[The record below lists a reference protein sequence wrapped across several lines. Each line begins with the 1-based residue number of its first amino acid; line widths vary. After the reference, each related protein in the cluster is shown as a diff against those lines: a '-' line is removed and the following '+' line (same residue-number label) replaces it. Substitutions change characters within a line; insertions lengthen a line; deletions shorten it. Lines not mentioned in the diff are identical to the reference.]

1 MKILIDTA
9 NAQPVYEQIVQRV
22 EQAILSG
29 ELAPGK
35 PLPPIRQ
42 LANDLELN
50 PNTVARA
57 YQQLERNQ
65 IVATAGRRGTF
76 VDPDALEHLVE
87 KTQREAQRRLSGVVR
102 ELREQGQSDHA
113 IRALFKVA
121 MNRANP
127 GGK

>member
-1 MKILIDTA
+1 MKITVDTA
-9 NAQPVYEQIVQRV
+9 NARPVYEQIVLRI
-22 EQAILSG
+22 EQAIVSG

-57 YQQLERNQ
+57 YQQLERNH

-87 KTQREAQRRLSGVVR
+87 KTYREAQRRLSGVVR
-102 ELREQGQSDHA
+102 ELREQGQSDQS

>member
-1 MKILIDTA
+1 MKIAIDTA
-9 NAQPVYEQIVQRV
+9 NARPVYEQIVQRV

-113 IRALFKVA
+113 IRALFKAA

>member
-9 NAQPVYEQIVQRV
+9 NARPVYEQIVQRV

>member
-1 MKILIDTA
+1 MKIAIDTA
-9 NAQPVYEQIVQRV
+9 NARPVYEQIVQRV

-102 ELREQGQSDHA
+102 ELRKQGQSDHA

>member
-1 MKILIDTA
+1 MKIAVDTA
-9 NAQPVYEQIVQRV
+9 HKQPAYEQIVAQI

-29 ELAPGK
+29 ELEPST

-57 YQQLERNQ
+57 YQQLERDH

-76 VDPDALEHLVE
+76 VDRDALQHLID
-87 KTQREAQRRLSGVVR
+87 KTHREAQHSLRSVVR
-102 ELREQGQSDHA
+102 ELRGQGQSDPV
-113 IRALFKVA
+113 IRALFKAA
-121 MNRANP
+121 MRPTNP

>member
-1 MKILIDTA
+1 MKIAIDTA
-9 NAQPVYEQIVQRV
+9 NARPVYEQIVQRV

>member
-1 MKILIDTA
+1 MEIQIDA
-9 NAQPVYEQIVQRV
+9 ASAQPVYEQIVQQLER
-22 EQAILSG
+22 AILG
-29 ELAPGK
+29 GDLVPGN

>member
-1 MKILIDTA
+1 MKIAIDTA
-9 NAQPVYEQIVQRV
+9 NARPVYEQIVQRV

-102 ELREQGQSDHA
+102 ELRDQGQSDHA
-113 IRALFKVA
+113 IRALFKIA

-127 GGK
+127 GDK

>member
-1 MKILIDTA
+1 MKIAVKTA
-9 NAQPVYEQIVQRV
+9 NAQPIYGQIVQQV

-29 ELAPGK
+29 ELPPGK
-35 PLPPIRQ
+35 PLPSIRQ

-57 YQQLERNQ
+57 YQQLERDQ

-76 VDPDALEHLVE
+76 VDADALQHLVD
-87 KTQREAQRRLSGVVR
+87 KTDREAHHRIVTVVR
-102 ELREQGQSDHA
+102 ELREQGHSDHA
-113 IRALFKVA
+113 IRALFKTV
-121 MNRANP
+121 MSRSNP

>member
-1 MKILIDTA
+1 MKIAIDTA
-9 NAQPVYEQIVQRV
+9 NARPVYEQIVLQI
-22 EQAILSG
+22 EQAIVSG

>member
-1 MKILIDTA
+1 MKIRIDIA

-22 EQAILSG
+22 EQAILGG

-57 YQQLERNQ
+57 YRQLERNH

-87 KTQREAQRRLSGVVR
+87 KPNAKRS
-102 ELREQGQSDHA
+102 
-113 IRALFKVA
+113 VA
-121 MNRANP
+121 
-127 GGK
+127 

>member
-1 MKILIDTA
+1 MKIVVDTA
-9 NAQPVYEQIVQRV
+9 NVQPAYEQIVQQV

-29 ELAPGK
+29 ELPPGK

-42 LANDLELN
+42 LASDLELN

-57 YQQLERNQ
+57 YQQLERDH

-76 VDPDALEHLVE
+76 VDPNALLHLVD
-87 KTQREAQRRLSGVVR
+87 KTHREAQHRLRGVVR
-102 ELREQGQSDHA
+102 ELREQGQSDSV
-113 IRALFKVA
+113 IRALFKAA
-121 MNRANP
+121 MSRAVP

>member
-1 MKILIDTA
+1 MKITVDTA
-9 NAQPVYEQIVQRV
+9 NARPVYEQIVLRI
-22 EQAILSG
+22 EQAIVSG

>member
-9 NAQPVYEQIVQRV
+9 NAQPVYQQIVQRV

>member
-1 MKILIDTA
+1 VKISIITA
-9 NAQPVYEQIVQRV
+9 NAQPIYEQIVQQV

-29 ELAPGK
+29 ELPPGK
-35 PLPPIRQ
+35 PLPSIRQ

-57 YQQLERNQ
+57 YQQLERDQ

-76 VDPDALEHLVE
+76 VDADALQHLVD
-87 KTQREAQRRLSGVVR
+87 KTDREAHHRLDGVIR
-102 ELREQGQSDHA
+102 TLRAQGHSDHA
-113 IRALFKVA
+113 IRGLFKAA

>member
-1 MKILIDTA
+1 MKIVVDTA
-9 NAQPVYEQIVQRV
+9 NARPAYEQIVQQI

-29 ELAPGK
+29 ELPPGK

>member
-9 NAQPVYEQIVQRV
+9 NAQPVYQQIVQRV

-42 LANDLELN
+42 LANDLELK

>member
-1 MKILIDTA
+1 MKIAIDTA
-9 NAQPVYEQIVQRV
+9 NARPVYEQIVQRV

-57 YQQLERNQ
+57 YQQLGRNQ